1 MAVNPRRAAPAML
14 ALCLLAA
21 RLGATGA
28 YVLAGFGVRENSN
41 QDLSDFFAQGS
52 QPGPKLSPSFISDAT
67 LTAGYRLLDP
77 LALELALG
85 TQLGRE
91 ESNLYSF
98 GDVDVQVPD
107 ASLVTLSLAPSY
119 CFDTVGGTDSQWQHQ
134 VGLRILCA
142 QLSGMETL
150 QSYGGGF
157 SSLDFSGTGWGWGL
171 FYRLMNLWAPSRI
184 NMGAEIGYESLR
196 FTNLTAAGAS
206 GGFAGESGGP
216 WLNLNSAAA
225 FLDDSGPYLRLEVG
239 WSQAPYH

>member
-1 MAVNPRRAAPAML
+1 MGSKVCAQAAAC
-14 ALCLLAA
+14 LCLILLTA
-21 RLGATGA
+21 RLDAAGA
-28 YVLAGFGVRENSN
+28 YVLAGFGVREITN

-52 QPGPKLSPSFISDAT
+52 QPGPKLGPSFVSDAT
-67 LTAGYRLLDP
+67 LTGGYRILDP

-107 ASLVTLSLAPSY
+107 ASLVTLAIAPVY
-119 CFDTVGGTDSQWQHQ
+119 CFDTRGGPESQWLHQ
-134 VGLRILCA
+134 VGLRLLCA
-142 QLSGMETL
+142 QVSGTETL

-157 SSLDFSGTGWGWGL
+157 SSLQFSGTGLGWGL

-196 FTNLTAAGAS
+196 FTGLTAAGAS
-206 GGFAGESGGP
+206 GGFAGQSGGP

-239 WSQAPYH
+239 WSQAPKR